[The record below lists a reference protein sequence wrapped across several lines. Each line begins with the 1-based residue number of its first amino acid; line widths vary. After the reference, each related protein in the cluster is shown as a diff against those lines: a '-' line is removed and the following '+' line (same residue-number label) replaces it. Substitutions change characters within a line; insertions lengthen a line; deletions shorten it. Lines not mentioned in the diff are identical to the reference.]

1 MTLRALPEL
10 HAANAPRDTTFELAP
25 KALAAWNP
33 NVVAAAGDA
42 GDVISILDVIGEN
55 YEGTGVTARRV
66 AEALRAIG
74 SRPVTVQINSP
85 GGNYFEGLAIYNF
98 LRAHGA
104 EVTVQVLGIA
114 ASAAS
119 VIAMAGDTIQIAKAG
134 LMMIHNT
141 QWVAIGDRHTML
153 ETHNTMKVFDDALV
167 GLYADRTGN
176 VRDVVAKMM
185 DDTTF
190 MSGET
195 AVENGFADELLA
207 ADKIATVTNAIDERP
222 VAYKIEAVMARHGV
236 PRTERRALLKEL
248 TGGTPSAVS
257 NAKPSAGEAAAN
269 HGHVSLAV
277 ALSHLRRT

>member
-1 MTLRALPEL
+1 MTLRTLPEL
-10 HAANAPRDTTFELAP
+10 HIADAPRDTTFALAP
-25 KALAAWNP
+25 KAILAWDP
-33 NVVAAAGDA
+33 NVVAAAGD
-42 GDVISILDVIGEN
+42 GSDVISILDVIGDN
-55 YEGTGVTARRV
+55 YDGTGVTARRIS
-66 AEALRAIG
+66 AALRSIG
-74 SRPVTVQINSP
+74 TRPVTVQINSP
-85 GGNYFEGLAIYNF
+85 GGNYFEGLAIYNM
-98 LRAHGA
+98 LRAHSA

-119 VIAMAGDTIQIAKAG
+119 VIAMAADTIQIAKAG

-141 QWVAIGDRHTML
+141 QWVAIGDRHTMI
-153 ETHNTMKVFDDALV
+153 ETHNTMKVFDDAAA
-167 GLYADRTGN
+167 GLYVDRTGN
-176 VRDVVAKMM
+176 VIDVVTKMM

-195 AVENGFADELLA
+195 AIEKGFADELLP
-207 ADKIATVTNAIDERP
+207 ADKVAKVTNAIDERP

-257 NAKPSAGEAAAN
+257 NATPSAGEAAAN